1 MSEAQHCILA
11 ELVEATGGSRET
23 AAMKFFCFLLLVPAA
38 LTASEF
44 DNTHDVL
51 SVKTYNAVKIKAV
64 EGQNVP
70 GRFSLLNWLHYG
82 THSIWYSAVQ
92 FAASGHVRTAYVP
105 YHASAG

>member
-11 ELVEATGGSRET
+11 ELAEATGGSRET

-44 DNTHDVL
+44 DNTHNDVR
-51 SVKTYNAVKIKAV
+51 SGVVKIKAVEDV

-70 GRFSLLNWLHYG
+70 GRLSLLNWLHYRP
-82 THSIWYSAVQ
+82 HSVWYPAVQ

-105 YHASAG
+105 FHASAG